1 MIRVWQS
8 AGLAGIAACALLPL
22 PALAAD
28 PEELVVTGTRLAAE
42 EQMLPSTGTV
52 IGREEIEARN
62 DAVVIDLL
70 RDVPGIHVNQPGA
83 GGVAQVFMR
92 GSEPNFT
99 VFLIDGI
106 KVNDPNNTR
115 GGSFDL
121 ATLNLAD
128 IDRVEIVRGPQ
139 SSIYGSDGLAGVVNF
154 ISRRGGET
162 LSATADV
169 EAGGDDYLR
178 GTLQAGG
185 PAGGIGDFSIQATS
199 RDDGE
204 AVPGST
210 YDADTVSGRL
220 YLEPVSDVTANIY
233 ARYAS
238 TDSTTFPEQSG
249 GPELAVLRD
258 LVRAS
263 ADDFTLGA
271 DADWAISPV
280 WSVQA
285 LASLYDRSDEYAS
298 PGIAPGDQ
306 VPPNGAAND
315 LDRENASLRTT
326 IRPSGRIVATL
337 GVDYQR
343 ESGRSDG
350 YVDFAP
356 DFRVPNS
363 FDLDRDI
370 VGLFAEG
377 RYLPDDQWIL
387 QASVRHDEPDEV
399 SGETTGKVGAV
410 YTLANG
416 TTRLRANWGTGFK
429 LPSFFALGS
438 PLVGEPNLRPETSQ
452 SVDAGVTQ
460 LLLSGAAEVS
470 VTLFDNDYKD
480 LIDFDPDT
488 FRNVNRD
495 KVTTRGAEFA
505 GTWSASPDVSLR
517 AHATYTDIDVKA
529 SDRELLQRPDWRGG
543 VALRW
548 APASDWLLDL
558 DWLYVGN
565 VLDSSIPTGILELDA
580 WNRVDLRLSW
590 RVTPRLRL
598 ALAVDNLLD
607 VEYEEAIGFPAAGVR
622 PRLGVRYLFGGT
634 P

>member
-1 MIRVWQS
+1 MLIRV
-8 AGLAGIAACALLPL
+8 GIAAISAIAVLMA
-22 PALAAD
+22 PAAIAAGT
-28 PEELVVTGTRLAAE
+28 EELIVTGTRLAAE
-42 EQMLPSTGTV
+42 EQILPATGTV

-70 RDVPGIHVNQPGA
+70 RDVPGLHVNQPGA
-83 GGVAQVFMR
+83 GGVSQVFIR

-99 VFLIDGI
+99 VFLLDGI

-128 IDRVEIVRGPQ
+128 IERVEIVRGPQ
-139 SSIYGSDGLAGVVNF
+139 SSIYGSDGLAGVINF
-154 ISRRGGET
+154 ISPRGGKI

-169 EAGGDDYLR
+169 EAGGDDFLR
-178 GTLQAGG
+178 GTLQVGG
-185 PAGGIGDFSIQATS
+185 PAGGSGDFSLQATS

-204 AVPGST
+204 AVSGST
-210 YDADTVSGRL
+210 FDADTVSGRL
-220 YLEPVSDVTANIY
+220 HLEPAPDVTANVY
-233 ARYAS
+233 ARFAS

-249 GPELAVLRD
+249 GPEFAVLRD
-258 LVRAS
+258 LQTAE

-271 DADWAISPV
+271 DADWAINAA

-298 PGIAPGDQ
+298 PGIDPFTE

-315 LDRENASLRTT
+315 LDRENAALRATV
-326 IRPSGRIVATL
+326 RPSSKAIATF

-343 ESGRSDG
+343 ESGESDG
-350 YVDFAP
+350 YVLFGP
-356 DFRVPNS
+356 DPVPNS
-363 FDLDRDI
+363 FKLDRDI
-370 VGLFAEG
+370 IGVFAEG
-377 RYLPDDQWIL
+377 RYIPGDHWIL
-387 QASVRHDEPDEV
+387 QASIRHDEPDEV

-410 YTLANG
+410 YALSNG

-438 PLVGEPNLRPETSQ
+438 PLVGEPDLRPETSR

-460 LLLSGAAEVS
+460 TLLSGAAEVGI
-470 VTLFDNDYKD
+470 TLFDNDYKD

-495 KVTTRGAEFA
+495 KVTTRGVELT
-505 GTWSASPDVSLR
+505 GSWSVSAALRLR
-517 AHATYTDIDVKA
+517 AGATYTDIDVKN

-543 VALRW
+543 AGVRW
-548 APASDWLLDL
+548 QPAGNWLVDL
-558 DWLYVGN
+558 DWLYVGE
-565 VLDSSIPTGILELDA
+565 VLDSSIPTGILELEP
-580 WNRVDLRLSW
+580 WHRVDLNLSW
-590 RVTPRLRL
+590 MITPRLRL

-607 VEYEEAIGFPAAGVR
+607 GDYEEAVGFPAAGIR
-622 PRLGVRYLFGGT
+622 PRLGVRYRFGGE

>member
-1 MIRVWQS
+1 MLILAIAVLSVS
-8 AGLAGIAACALLPL
+8 AAGT
-22 PALAAD
+22 
-28 PEELVVTGTRLAAE
+28 EELIVTGTRLAAE
-42 EQMLPSTGTV
+42 EQFLPGTRTV
-52 IGREEIEARN
+52 IERQEIEARN

-70 RDVPGIHVNQPGA
+70 RDVPGLHVNQPGA
-83 GGVAQVFMR
+83 GGVAQVFIR

-99 VFLIDGI
+99 VFLLDGI

-139 SSIYGSDGLAGVVNF
+139 SSIYGSDGLAGVINF

-162 LSATADV
+162 LAATADV
-169 EAGGDDYLR
+169 EAGGDDFLR

-185 PAGGIGDFSIQATS
+185 PVGGKGDFSLQATS

-210 YDADTVSGRL
+210 YEADTVSGRL
-220 YLEPVSDVTANIY
+220 HLEPAPAVTANVY

-258 LVRAS
+258 LQVAT
-263 ADDFTLGA
+263 ADDLTLGA
-271 DADWAISPV
+271 DADWAINGV

-285 LASLYDRSDEYAS
+285 LASLYERSDEYAS

-315 LDRENASLRTT
+315 LERENASLRATV
-326 IRPSGRIVATL
+326 RPSGKVVATL
-337 GVDYQR
+337 GIDYQR
-343 ESGRSDG
+343 ESGESDG

-356 DFRVPNS
+356 GFRVPNS

-370 VGLFAEG
+370 IGLFAEG
-377 RYLPDDQWIL
+377 RYLPDAHWIL

-410 YTLANG
+410 YALANG
-416 TTRLRANWGTGFK
+416 TTRLRANWGSGFK

-438 PLVGEPNLRPETSQ
+438 PLVGEPNLRPETSR

-470 VTLFDNDYKD
+470 VTLFDNDYED

-495 KVTTRGAEFA
+495 KVTTRGVEFA
-505 GTWSASPDVSLR
+505 GAWAASADVSLR
-517 AHATYTDIDVKA
+517 AHATYTDIDVQD

-548 APASDWLLDL
+548 APAEDWLLDL
-558 DWLYVGN
+558 DWHYVAN
-565 VLDSSIPTGILELDA
+565 VPDSSIPTGSRELDA
-580 WNRVDLRLSW
+580 WNRVDLRLGW
-590 RVTPRLRL
+590 MATPRLRL

-622 PRLGVRYLFGGT
+622 PRVGVRYLFGGT

>member
-1 MIRVWQS
+1 MLILAIAVLS
-8 AGLAGIAACALLPL
+8 TSVAAGT
-22 PALAAD
+22 
-28 PEELVVTGTRLAAE
+28 EELIVTGTRLAAGE
-42 EQMLPSTGTV
+42 KILPGTATV
-52 IGREEIEARN
+52 IGRDEIEARN

-70 RDVPGIHVNQPGA
+70 RGVPGLHVNQPGS
-83 GGVAQVFMR
+83 GGVAQVFIR

-99 VFLIDGI
+99 VFLLDGI

-154 ISRRGGET
+154 ISRRGGEA

-169 EAGGDDYLR
+169 EAGGDDFLR
-178 GTLQAGG
+178 GTLQVGG
-185 PAGGIGDFSIQATS
+185 PAGSRGDFSLQATS

-204 AVPGST
+204 PVPGST
-210 YDADTVSGRL
+210 YEADTVSGRL
-220 YLEPVSDVTANIY
+220 HLEPATDVTANVY

-258 LVRAS
+258 LQRAN
-263 ADDFTLGA
+263 ADDFTLGV
-271 DADWAISPV
+271 DADWAISTV

-285 LASLYDRSDEYAS
+285 LVSLYDRSDEYAS

-315 LDRENASLRTT
+315 LERENASLRATV
-326 IRPSGRIVATL
+326 RPSARTVATL
-337 GVDYQR
+337 GVDYQH
-343 ESGRSDG
+343 ESGESDG

-370 VGLFAEG
+370 VGVFAEG
-377 RYLPDDQWIL
+377 RYLPDDRWIL
-387 QASVRHDEPDEV
+387 QASIRHDDPDEV
-399 SGETTGKVGAV
+399 GGETTGKVGAV

-416 TTRLRANWGTGFK
+416 TTRLRANWGSGFK

-438 PLVGEPNLRPETSQ
+438 PLVGEPDLRPETSR
-452 SVDAGVTQ
+452 SVDAGLSQ
-460 LLLSGAAEVS
+460 SLLSGAAEVS
-470 VTLFDNDYKD
+470 VTLFDNDYED

-495 KVTTRGAEFA
+495 EVTTRGVEFA
-505 GTWSASPDVSLR
+505 GTWSVSPALGLR
-517 AHATYTDIDVKA
+517 AHATWTDIEVKN

-543 VALRW
+543 AALRW
-548 APASDWLLDL
+548 SPADDWLLDL
-558 DWLYVGN
+558 DWLYVGH

-580 WNRVDLRLSW
+580 WNRVDLSLGW
-590 RVTPRLRL
+590 MATPRLRL
-598 ALAVDNLLD
+598 VLAVDNLLD
-607 VEYEEAIGFPAAGVR
+607 GDYEEAVGFPAAGIR